1 MSSAVWEK
9 SESHD
14 NSTILNTTRS
24 EYLKVQNQNI
34 SNSQKLFCYNT
45 NKWFKIKN
53 IFQEKEYPEIQLSIF
68 IDQPTPFITEALELV
83 GGLDYPK
90 SKINL
95 FIYVDVSSTF
105 IEHCWLF
112 IY

>member
-1 MSSAVWEK
+1 MNERFLIETTKIA
-9 SESHD
+9 ES
-14 NSTILNTTRS
+14 NST
-24 EYLKVQNQNI
+24 V
-34 SNSQKLFCYNT
+34 
-45 NKWFKIKN
+45 NKNKKIF
-53 IFQEKEYPEIQLSIF
+53 FQEKEYPEVQLSIF

-105 IEHCWLF
+105 IAH
-112 IY
+112 Y